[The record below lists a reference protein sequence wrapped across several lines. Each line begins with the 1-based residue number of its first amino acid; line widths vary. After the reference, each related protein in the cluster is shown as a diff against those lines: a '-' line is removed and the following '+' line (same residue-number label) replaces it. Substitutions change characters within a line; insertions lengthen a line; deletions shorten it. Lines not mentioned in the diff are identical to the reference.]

1 MKRVLRIIGVVL
13 LLVLGLSL
21 IGGGLFALE
30 VFSRKPQIAVRST
43 NDVSIGRGD
52 CLECHA
58 PIAAEWR
65 ESYHYKSLSGPYWKA
80 VQQAGYVDLFNKLRK
95 ACVNCHAPANVL
107 DLPVDAQISVGS
119 AEVQLGVE
127 CTPNLLKEPR
137 GIIPAA
143 RSDDVQL
150 GVDCV
155 SCHVSKHGITGAGH
169 RPTSEHATLADR
181 RFQDPVLASEA
192 LCGTCHRSAVDAW
205 KNTKFAR
212 EGVTCLDCHMPT
224 VDAPSI
230 TGGPQRRRRS
240 HRFLADKDEGM
251 LRNAMNAT
259 LEITGNGK
267 AVFRMTNDRVGHH
280 LPSGA
285 NALVVHLKALDGS
298 GQVLSEHKETLTRE
312 EPLLLDFWPFNVD
325 KRLPFGKQ
333 KEILLSLPQGHGK
346 VEATVRYYDWSKA
359 KTILTLT
366 KDF

>member
-1 MKRVLRIIGVVL
+1 MKRVLKIIGAVF

-43 NDVSIGRGD
+43 NHASIGRRA
-52 CLECHA
+52 CLDCHA
-58 PIAAEWR
+58 PIADEWR
-65 ESYHYKSLSGPYWKA
+65 KSYHYQSLSGPYWKA

-107 DLPVDAQISVGS
+107 DLPLDAKIFTGS
-119 AEVQLGVE
+119 AQAQLGIE
-127 CTPNLLKEPR
+127 CTPNLLKEPK

-143 RSDDVQL
+143 RIDEVHL

-155 SCHVSKHGITGAGH
+155 ACHVSKQGITGAGH
-169 RPTSEHATLADR
+169 RSTPAHETIADL
-181 RFQDPVLASEA
+181 RFQDPVLASDA
-192 LCGTCHRSAVDAW
+192 LCGTCHRSAVEAW
-205 KNTKFAR
+205 KSTKFAR
-212 EGVTCLDCHMPT
+212 EGVTCLDCHMPM
-224 VDAPSI
+224 VDAPSV
-230 TGGPQRRRRS
+230 TGGPERRRRS

-259 LEITGNGK
+259 LEITGKGK

-285 NALVVHLKALDGS
+285 NSLVVHLKALDAS
-298 GQVLSEHKETLTRE
+298 GQVLREHEETLARE

-325 KRLPFGKQ
+325 KRIPFGKQ
-333 KEILLSLPQGHGK
+333 REIPFSLPEGHGRL
-346 VEATVRYYDWSKA
+346 EATVRYYDWSEA
-359 KTILTLT
+359 KTILVLK
-366 KDF
+366 KDY